1 MDFYDARVP
10 DMSLPTSTLAL
21 AAVACLASGFA
32 WAGPQLNST
41 YQGDAFGPIEL
52 RSDGDHLVGTAP
64 AGGPCQRPVAEQI
77 LTGDFQGNVFLG
89 EITLCQTGD
98 TCTPSRSF
106 PLMLVYNVE
115 ERALAG
121 VVKLEGGCESPA
133 LPKSGMLVLRA
144 PDQGAALTPV
154 TAQATEQRQAQAPSS
169 PPPSGGAAQ
178 VAAQRRLEPVDVAA
192 TLRQGQ
198 AQLLAQNPIAASQQ
212 FQLVLA
218 QEKEKNNAW
227 ALTGMG
233 VSHFL
238 RHQQQEAL
246 KYLEQARGV
255 GPGPARAEAWFWM
268 ACVKRAAQE
277 SRVAQEALRRA
288 LAEGWSP
295 PEGNALVER
304 ELQQF
309 AREGALYEQQLK
321 QARGRKRVQG
331 RESQGAGS
339 ASP

>member
-1 MDFYDARVP
+1 M
-10 DMSLPTSTLAL
+10 
-21 AAVACLASGFA
+21 
-32 WAGPQLNST
+32 NST
-41 YQGDAFGPIEL
+41 YQADAFGPIEL
-52 RSDGDHLVGTAP
+52 RSDGEHLVGTAP

-89 EITLCQTGD
+89 ELTLCQTGD

-106 PLMLVYNVE
+106 PVMLVYNVE
-115 ERALAG
+115 ERALGG
-121 VVKLEGGCESPA
+121 VVKLEDSCDSPA
-133 LPKSGMLVLRA
+133 LPKNRMLVLRA
-144 PDQGAALTPV
+144 TEQGAALTP
-154 TAQATEQRQAQAPSS
+154 TLTPASAQAPEQRQAQAPVP

-178 VAAQRRLEPVDVAA
+178 IAAQRRLEPLDAAA
-192 TLRQGQ
+192 TLKLGQ
-198 AQLLAQNPIAASQQ
+198 SMLASQNAIGASQQ
-212 FQLVLA
+212 FQLVLS

-233 VSHFL
+233 VSHYL
-238 RHQQQEAL
+238 RKQQPEAL
-246 KYLEQARGV
+246 KYLEQARSV

-277 SRVAQEALRRA
+277 TRVAQEALRRA
-288 LAEGWSP
+288 LTEGWSP

-309 AREGALYEQQLK
+309 AKEGAVYEAQLK
-321 QARGRKRVQG
+321 LARGRKRVQG
-331 RESQGAGS
+331 RDPQGAGS

>member
-1 MDFYDARVP
+1 
-10 DMSLPTSTLAL
+10 MSPPTPTLAL

-52 RSDGDHLVGTAP
+52 RSDGEHLTGTAP

-133 LPKSGMLVLRA
+133 LPRNGMLVLRA
-144 PDQGAALTPV
+144 TEQGAALTP
-154 TAQATEQRQAQAPSS
+154 AAAPATEQRQAQAPAP

-178 VAAQRRLEPVDVAA
+178 VAAQRRLEPLDVAA
-192 TLRQGQ
+192 TLKQGQ
-198 AQLLAQNPIAASQQ
+198 SLLAQNPIAASQQ

-233 VSHFL
+233 VAHYL
-238 RHQQQEAL
+238 RKQHPEAL
-246 KYLEQARGV
+246 KYLEQARNV
-255 GPGPARAEAWFWM
+255 GSGAARAEAFFWT

-277 SRVAQEALRRA
+277 SGFAQLALRQA
-288 LAEGWSP
+288 VQGGWSA
-295 PEGNALVER
+295 PENNALVER

-309 AREGALYEQQLK
+309 ANEGAEYELLLK

-331 RESQGAGS
+331 REPQGAGS

>member
-1 MDFYDARVP
+1 MLR
-10 DMSLPTSTLAL
+10 PTPTLAL
-21 AAVACLASGFA
+21 AAVACLTSGFA
-32 WAGPQLNST
+32 WAGPQLNGT
-41 YQGDAFGPIEL
+41 YQGEAFGPIEL
-52 RSDGDHLVGTAP
+52 RSSGDRLDGTAP
-64 AGGPCQRPVAEQI
+64 AGGPCQRQVAERI
-77 LTGDFQGNVFLG
+77 LTGEFQGNVFLG

-98 TCTPSRSF
+98 TCTPSQTF
-106 PLMLVYNVE
+106 PVMLVYNVDE
-115 ERALAG
+115 GVLGG
-121 VVKLEGGCESPA
+121 VVKLEDECDSPA
-133 LPKSGMLVLRA
+133 LLKNHMLVLRA
-144 PDQGAALTPV
+144 KEQGASLTP
-154 TAQATEQRQAQAPSS
+154 APPAAPEPRQAPEQRQVQAPVQ

-198 AQLLAQNPIAASQQ
+198 AFLAARNPIAASQQ

-227 ALTGMG
+227 ALVGMG
-233 VSHFL
+233 VSHYL
-238 RHQQQEAL
+238 RKQQSEAL
-246 KYLEQARGV
+246 RFLEQARSV
-255 GPGPARAEAWFWM
+255 GSGLARAEAFFWT

-277 SRVAQEALRRA
+277 SGFTQIALRQA
-288 LAEGWSP
+288 VQGGWTA
-295 PEGNALVER
+295 PEGNALVEH

-309 AREGALYEQQLK
+309 SKEGALYEAQVK

>member
-1 MDFYDARVP
+1 
-10 DMSLPTSTLAL
+10 MSPPTSTLAL
-21 AAVACLASGFA
+21 AAVVCLASGFA

-41 YQGDAFGPIEL
+41 YQADAFGPIEL
-52 RSDGDHLVGTAP
+52 RSDGEHLLGTAP

-106 PLMLVYNVE
+106 PVMLVYNVE
-115 ERALAG
+115 ERALGG
-121 VVKLEGGCESPA
+121 VVKLEDDCESPA
-133 LPKSGMLVLRA
+133 LPKNRMLVLRA
-144 PDQGAALTPV
+144 TDQGAALTPPV
-154 TAQATEQRQAQAPSS
+154 AAPAPEQRQAQAVPP

-192 TLRQGQ
+192 TLKLGQ
-198 AQLLAQNPIAASQQ
+198 SLLAQNPIAASQQ

-233 VSHFL
+233 VAHYL
-238 RHQQQEAL
+238 RKQHPEAL
-246 KYLEQARGV
+246 RFLEQARSV
-255 GPGPARAEAWFWM
+255 GSGAARAEAFFWT
-268 ACVKRAAQE
+268 ACVKRTAQE
-277 SRVAQEALRRA
+277 SRLAQEALRRA

-295 PEGNALVER
+295 PEGNVLVER

-309 AREGALYEQQLK
+309 SNEGALYEAQLK

>member
-1 MDFYDARVP
+1 M
-10 DMSLPTSTLAL
+10 
-21 AAVACLASGFA
+21 
-32 WAGPQLNST
+32 
-41 YQGDAFGPIEL
+41 
-52 RSDGDHLVGTAP
+52 RSDGEHLTGIAP

-133 LPKSGMLVLRA
+133 LPKNSMLVLRA
-144 PDQGAALTPV
+144 TDQGAALTP
-154 TAQATEQRQAQAPSS
+154 AAAPAPEQRQAQAPTP

-178 VAAQRRLEPVDVAA
+178 VAAQRRLEPLDVAA
-192 TLRQGQ
+192 TLKQGQ
-198 AQLLAQNPIAASQQ
+198 SLLAQNPFAASQQ

-233 VSHFL
+233 VSHYL
-238 RHQQQEAL
+238 RKQHAEAL
-246 KYLEQARGV
+246 KYLEQARNLGS
-255 GPGPARAEAWFWM
+255 GAARAEAFFWT

-277 SRVAQEALRRA
+277 SGFAQIALRRA

-309 AREGALYEQQLK
+309 ANEGTLYEAQVK